1 MGQAARPTVLI
12 VDDNPDELRPLEND
26 LRRQVNVE
34 TVDPAEVTQQKLS
47 AADLVLVDLILED
60 WIARG
65 TPGPLANRPRDGLA
79 VTIVLRS
86 HATARKNPPV
96 KAFAILSGRLDEVS
110 PALPRELREHA
121 LARLNNLEWVF
132 EKADAGDLPDR
143 IRSLAHA
150 VQELPKT
157 WPLKKAGTL
166 KKVIG
171 MNPDVPWAQRAWQD
185 VEECHPPV
193 HELAEESHGLAVLR
207 WLLHRILPYPCFL
220 WDMYAL
226 AARLRVSRKSLNDE
240 LGRNKS
246 LRRLLSQ
253 FQFKGILSDFLGPR
267 WWRSGVENFVWEI
280 TDGAPSDSESI
291 QKYLFR
297 RTRARLQPANDPHPV
312 VCLDDRLRPMETFY
326 GPEQAV
332 RIQPDDWPPFADQ
345 AWTTIELASQ
355 APSLRMLVIQQDR
368 ERLQDAG

>member
-1 MGQAARPTVLI
+1 MGQTARPTVLI

-34 TVDPAEVTQQKLS
+34 TVDPTEVTQQKLS

-65 TPGPLANRPRDGLA
+65 TPAPLANRPRDGLA
-79 VTIVLRS
+79 VAIVLRS

-110 PALPRELREHA
+110 PALPPELREHA

-132 EKADAGDLPDR
+132 AKADVGGLPDR
-143 IRSLAHA
+143 IHSLAHA

-166 KKVIG
+166 KKLIG
-171 MNPDVPWAQRAWQD
+171 LNPDAPWAQRAWQD

-193 HELAEESHGLAVLR
+193 HELAEESRGLAVLR
-207 WLLHRILPYPCFL
+207 WLLHRILPYPCFV

-226 AARLRVSRKSLNDE
+226 AARLRVSHQSLNDE
-240 LGRNKS
+240 FGRNKS
-246 LRRLLSQ
+246 LRRLLSE

-267 WWRSGVENFVWEI
+267 WWRSGVENFLWEI
-280 TDGAPSDSESI
+280 RDGAPADSESI

-297 RTRARLQPANDPHPV
+297 RTRARLQPAKDPHPV
-312 VCLDDRLRPMETFY
+312 VCLDDHLRPMETFCA
-326 GPEQAV
+326 PEQAV

-355 APSLRMLVIQQDR
+355 EPSLRMLVIQQDR
-368 ERLQDAG
+368 ERLQNAG